1 MEKSIYIIRHGETEF
16 NRTGMVQGSG
26 VDADLN
32 DTGRLQAQLFF
43 NHYQQHPFEKIFVSS
58 LKRTFQS
65 VEPFIFNKK
74 LPFEI
79 IPELN
84 EISWGHYEGRAYNPS
99 WKQEYFSIIDQW
111 AQGKYDI
118 AVPGGETPLQLQERQ
133 KIALNK
139 IINSPEKEILVCM
152 HGRALKSF
160 LCLMLDLPLSK
171 MDDFEHRNLGLY
183 QLKYWRGNFEILEK
197 NAAHHLNVELK

>member
-32 DTGRLQAQLFF
+32 DTGRLQAQLFY
-43 NHYQQHPFEKIFVSS
+43 NHYQHHPFEKIFISS
-58 LKRTFQS
+58 LKRTYQS
-65 VEPFIFNKK
+65 IEPFIFHKK

-79 IPELN
+79 VPELN

-111 AQGKYDI
+111 AKGNYEI
-118 AVPGGETPLQLQERQ
+118 AVPGGETPLQLQARQ
-133 KIALNK
+133 KRALEK
-139 IINSPEKEILVCM
+139 IINSPEREILVCM

-183 QLKYWRGNFEILEK
+183 QMKYFKGNFEILEK
-197 NAAHHLNVELK
+197 NAAYHLNIESK